1 MLYEEVLNRE
11 ALRMYLSKSYDSESV
26 DGRYAM
32 ALKIVSGVIQNC
44 LTQRQREVSQK
55 YYGSGMSLDEIAQKL
70 QVNKS
75 TVSRHLSRTRSKIR
89 KVLVCLEN

>member
-32 ALKIVSGVIQNC
+32 ALKIVSGVIQKEPFSVQPGNNHVRPC
-44 LTQRQREVSQK
+44 HLFNLGRQRKGGLRKADLLEV
-55 YYGSGMSLDEIAQKL
+55 L
-70 QVNKS
+70 
-75 TVSRHLSRTRSKIR
+75 TVKVSYLSR
-89 KVLVCLEN
+89 

>member
-44 LTQRQREVSQK
+44 LTQRQREVTML
-55 YYGSGMSLDEIAQKL
+55 YYGSGMSLDEISQKYGE
-70 QVNKS
+70 
-75 TVSRHLSRTRSKIR
+75 RTMDRLVAITTRVKFKGDSLR
-89 KVLVCLEN
+89 K